1 MVVTNMSDL
10 IVMEREFGLFSIPG
24 KVDSYLT
31 TSVGLGDF
39 AHGWVSSEHLS
50 GRLSVLDL

>member
-24 KVDSYLT
+24 KVDSYIT
-31 TSVGLGDF
+31 PSVGLGDL
-39 AHGWVSSEHLS
+39 AQGWISSEHLS